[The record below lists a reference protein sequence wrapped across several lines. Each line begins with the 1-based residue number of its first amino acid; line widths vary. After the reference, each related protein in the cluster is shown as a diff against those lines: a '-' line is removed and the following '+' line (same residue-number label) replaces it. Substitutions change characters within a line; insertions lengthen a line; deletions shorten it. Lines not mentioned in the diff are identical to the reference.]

1 MRLDT
6 KEQEQIFQVLDSV
19 NRRIDE
25 LDRWTMLLFI
35 SHMVTVGLVFFVAAN
50 RS

>member
-1 MRLDT
+1 MKLNT

-19 NRRIDE
+19 KGRIDE
-25 LDRWTMLLFI
+25 LDRWIRLLFV
-35 SHMVTVGLVFFVAAN
+35 SHMVTLGLVFFVAAN